1 MKLLIILLLIK
12 LIFPE
17 LKLTFESDEI
27 KLTQENKKDFELL
40 VKNEIYTKFNIG
52 NPNQEIKCYIQ
63 SLIYDFY
70 ILNKNKEGF
79 YSKNKSKSYFSTS
92 KEKYYFHDSNYK
104 EGFYSYEKFNF
115 NNLKNENFI
124 ISNFSILI
132 VENSNLNYPCFLGLS
147 LRDISNDYHRNFF
160 QSLIAGKKIKEI
172 NYSIEYLNENK
183 GEIIIGKLP
192 HEYNKKYKEENLKFI
207 QINSDYYSSYWNI
220 KFNKI
225 EFENQKF
232 SGSHF
237 PLFKYENNMI
247 FCPKEYKEIF
257 LKNVFNKNKC
267 FEFIT
272 VNDYYYYKCN
282 ENSDFS
288 YFPKIKF
295 YSFDLNY
302 TFILDKND
310 LIKKINDKYYI
321 LIYFSDYEQ
330 FIWKLGKPFLQKYK
344 FIFLQDKKIIGFYN
358 NNIINKDESSFF
370 YYFFIFLCF
379 FIIIVLNYVLYKIYR
394 NKRKKRNNEIE
405 EIYEYF
411 PNNKI

>member
-132 VENSNLNYPCFLGLS
+132 VENSNLNNPCFLGLS
-147 LRDISNDYHRNFF
+147 LRDIS
-160 QSLIAGKKIKEI
+160 
-172 NYSIEYLNENK
+172 
-183 GEIIIGKLP
+183 
-192 HEYNKKYKEENLKFI
+192 
-207 QINSDYYSSYWNI
+207 
-220 KFNKI
+220 KFNCRK
-225 EFENQKF
+225 
-232 SGSHF
+232 
-237 PLFKYENNMI
+237 
-247 FCPKEYKEIF
+247 
-257 LKNVFNKNKC
+257 KNK
-267 FEFIT
+267 
-272 VNDYYYYKCN
+272 
-282 ENSDFS
+282 
-288 YFPKIKF
+288 
-295 YSFDLNY
+295 
-302 TFILDKND
+302 
-310 LIKKINDKYYI
+310 
-321 LIYFSDYEQ
+321 
-330 FIWKLGKPFLQKYK
+330 
-344 FIFLQDKKIIGFYN
+344 
-358 NNIINKDESSFF
+358 
-370 YYFFIFLCF
+370 
-379 FIIIVLNYVLYKIYR
+379 R
-394 NKRKKRNNEIE
+394 NKLFN
-405 EIYEYF
+405 
-411 PNNKI
+411 